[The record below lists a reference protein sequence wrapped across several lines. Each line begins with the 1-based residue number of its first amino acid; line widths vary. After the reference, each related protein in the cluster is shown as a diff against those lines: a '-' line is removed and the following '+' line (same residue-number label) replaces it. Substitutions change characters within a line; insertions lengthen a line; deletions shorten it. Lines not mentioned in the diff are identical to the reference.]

1 MRCAAAAVAY
11 SRRENRLMEE
21 YGMWMLEWTDTVFGV
36 TLREEYGFG
45 HKRLQ
50 RFFDE
55 SRGGLTEM
63 VADYTPERVY
73 EDNGKGR
80 RKGDERARLTDGIET
95 TQTVLDRELRAI
107 GFTDWELV
115 ALVPEDR
122 FDAAKIY
129 RDKKLR
135 TAAHSARLAWYTV
148 NGKRALKIYVAST
161 LLYLRDEYKL
171 GAGRLERLYN
181 IIAPK
186 IRGYLESFLIADLAE
201 DVRMKKQ
208 LDELHAVLELHGIEM
223 VEMPD
228 EDSVMI
234 RAGASDKPVK
244 AAAVG
249 GIALV
254 ADFGGESAPEILF
267 ERESVS
273 RNTAE
278 SGAAREE
285 VAGDAVECVGIT
297 NRGAYTGEITETLRA
312 ESHGAL
318 PMVGR

>member
-1 MRCAAAAVAY
+1 MKCLAKKTQYQKA
-11 SRRENRLMEE
+11 ENALTTE
-21 YGMWMLEWTDTVFGV
+21 YGMWLLEYVDVVFGV
-36 TLREEYGFG
+36 TLAENCGFRE
-45 HKRLQ
+45 KRLQ
-50 RFFDE
+50 RFYDGN
-55 SRGGLTEM
+55 RNGLTEM
-63 VADYTPERVY
+63 VN
-73 EDNGKGR
+73 DNMPTTMFVDKGKGR

-107 GFTDWELV
+107 GFADYELT

-171 GAGRLERLYN
+171 GAGRLEKLYN

-201 DVRMKKQ
+201 DRRMKKQ
-208 LDELHAVLELHGIEM
+208 LDELHAVLERHGIEM

-234 RAGASDKPVK
+234 RAGASDKPVT
-244 AAAVG
+244 AAVG
-249 GIALV
+249 GIA
-254 ADFGGESAPEILF
+254 DFDEIMQDVHKQNM
-267 ERESVS
+267 R
-273 RNTAE
+273 R
-278 SGAAREE
+278 
-285 VAGDAVECVGIT
+285 I
-297 NRGAYTGEITETLRA
+297 LR
-312 ESHGAL
+312 
-318 PMVGR
+318 

>member
-1 MRCAAAAVAY
+1 MRCAASAVAY

-107 GFTDWELV
+107 GFADWELV

-181 IIAPK
+181 IIAPR
-186 IRGYLESFLIADLAE
+186 IRGYLESFLVADLAE
-201 DVRMKKQ
+201 DRRMKKQ
-208 LDELHAVLELHGIEM
+208 LNELHAVLELHGIEM

-249 GIALV
+249 GIA
-254 ADFGGESAPEILF
+254 DFDEIMQDVHKQNM
-267 ERESVS
+267 R
-273 RNTAE
+273 R
-278 SGAAREE
+278 
-285 VAGDAVECVGIT
+285 I
-297 NRGAYTGEITETLRA
+297 LR
-312 ESHGAL
+312 
-318 PMVGR
+318 